1 MSQENVEIVR
11 RFFERWT
18 KQDLDGV
25 LDCAHGEF
33 EFDWSASRA
42 PFGGIYT
49 GHEGFRRWWT
59 EHNDVWEEFRLEVV
73 EVIESG
79 DERVIT
85 VTAVRGRGQGSGIS
99 IEGTGAVL
107 WKLGEG
113 KVLGAKLFQS
123 REEAL
128 EAVGLSE

>member
-1 MSQENVEIVR
+1 
-11 RFFERWT
+11 
-18 KQDLDGV
+18 
-25 LDCAHGEF
+25 LDCADAEF
-33 EFDWSASRA
+33 EFDWSASKA
-42 PFGGIYT
+42 PFSGIYM
-49 GHEGFRRWWT
+49 GHEGFRRFWT

-107 WKLGEG
+107 WKLRERKIVSGR
-113 KVLGAKLFQS
+113 LFQS
-123 REEAL
+123 REEVL
-128 EAVGLSE
+128 EAVGLREQH